1 MQPRTDKTD
10 HAMSNVMPKCSTSGI
25 GFAFLQPDAASAGLP
40 KGGLQVLSFSLSII
54 ISHVL
59 IFVILETR

>member
-1 MQPRTDKTD
+1 
-10 HAMSNVMPKCSTSGI
+10 
-25 GFAFLQPDAASAGLP
+25 LQPDAASAGLP

-59 IFVILETR
+59 IFVILETRWLVIM